1 MADAPKP
8 GYLVV
13 DIDDDGTCV
22 GGLMVTDEN
31 GLPLDFRFTD
41 PITPTPLQRALY
53 GGALE
58 RYLRADVV
66 AGTLLSSIEVRPT
79 MILVDDDDLLRLPD
93 ASCPVAA
100 VDVTRIPAVGPVG
113 TTKGEKADQTLL
125 QASEGVSPLR
135 VTIGDEKSMGQVTE
149 SLITLYAHMDALEP
163 ADRVRR
169 ALSLIASG
177 DLV

>member
-13 DIDDDGTCV
+13 EMADDGMCV

-31 GLPLDFRFTD
+31 GMPLDFRFTD
-41 PITPTPLQRALY
+41 PITPTRLQRALY

-79 MILVDDDDLLRLPD
+79 VIFVDDEDLLRLPD
-93 ASCPVAA
+93 ASCAVAV
-100 VDVTRIPAVGPVG
+100 VDVTRLPAIGAVG
-113 TTKGEKADQTLL
+113 TAKGERPEQSLL

-135 VTIGDEKSMGQVTE
+135 VTLADAASMPQVSET
-149 SLITLYAHMDALEP
+149 LITLYGHMDALEP
-163 ADRVRR
+163 SDRVRK

-177 DLV
+177 ELS